1 MAETQ
6 RRPGSMG
13 PRSCLERAAAAG
25 VPGRRPPSPRA
36 LPFRAEGGEPPD
48 GVALGRGE
56 RLRRRRLRRRCR
68 RPPLSGGRGSQ
79 GVGRPRPEVGEV
91 GEERIPGPYPNGEVA
106 AAAVRS
112 IASLLFACLYAA
124 AVVAAAG
131 RPLAGV
137 EAAPAAAAAPS
148 SSSKAG
154 TRSAPRSCTWAS
166 PFPWPAVAVA
176 SAAAAT
182 RPPPPQPSETR
193 QRSRWGRAGSKG
205 SPPS

>member
-1 MAETQ
+1 
-6 RRPGSMG
+6 MG
-13 PRSCLERAAAAG
+13 HRSCLERAAAAG

-36 LPFRAEGGEPPD
+36 LPSLAEGGEPPD
-48 GVALGRGE
+48 VVAPGRGE

-68 RPPLSGGRGSQ
+68 RPPQSGGRGSQ

-91 GEERIPGPYPNGEVA
+91 GEERTPGPYPNGEVA
-106 AAAVRS
+106 AAAVRL

-124 AVVAAAG
+124 AVVAAAAAAG

-137 EAAPAAAAAPS
+137 GAAPAAAAAPS

-182 RPPPPQPSETR
+182 RPPPPRPSETR